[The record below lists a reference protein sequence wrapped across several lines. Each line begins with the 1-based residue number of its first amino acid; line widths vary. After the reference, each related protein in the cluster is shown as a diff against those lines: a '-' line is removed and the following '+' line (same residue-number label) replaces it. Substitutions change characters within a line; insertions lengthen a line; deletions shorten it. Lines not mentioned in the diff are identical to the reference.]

1 MAAHS
6 YRTDA
11 PPSGLVRTLGWVVAV
26 GGACA
31 ALGAVRQLD
40 QPEGWL
46 GLLMAL
52 VVVAATLMGGVAP
65 GIAASIVG
73 AVLTPV
79 VLDTGSAPET
89 ALAAGLGGTIVAL
102 VLAATVALRRREG
115 LRARSEEHTSELQSL
130 MRISYAVFCS
140 KKTQIINSKSSY

>member
-6 YRTDA
+6 YRADA

-31 ALGAVRQLD
+31 ALGAVRKLD

-73 AVLTPV
+73 AVLTP
-79 VLDTGSAPET
+79 
-89 ALAAGLGGTIVAL
+89 
-102 VLAATVALRRREG
+102 
-115 LRARSEEHTSELQSL
+115 RSEEHTSELQYL
-130 MRISYAVFCS
+130 MRISYAVFCL
-140 KKTQIINSKSSY
+140 KKKK

>member
-89 ALAAGLGGTIVAL
+89 ALAVGLGGTIVAL
-102 VLAATVALRRREG
+102 VLAATVELRRREG
-115 LRARSEEHTSELQSL
+115 LRAAWLERLGALSEELKVAASQDDHVA
-130 MRISYAVFCS
+130 MIDAAR
-140 KKTQIINSKSSY
+140 